1 MNPKLRYFLQA
12 LSLVLWFGVLCSTLP
27 DHLWPES
34 LPRQLWAKVAINFVA
49 LGGLW
54 GAWCLSTDRPRTW
67 KKNLYYVLAGLVTV
81 AAIGCGLSPWAWENV
96 TVQWCYL
103 IFVGLCCVAHYIMGW
118 RDAKQPPVA

>member
-1 MNPKLRYFLQA
+1 M
-12 LSLVLWFGVLCSTLP
+12 P

-34 LPRQLWAKVAINFVA
+34 LARQLWAKVAINFVA
-49 LGGLW
+49 VGSLW
-54 GAWCLSTDRPRTW
+54 AAWCLSADRPRTW